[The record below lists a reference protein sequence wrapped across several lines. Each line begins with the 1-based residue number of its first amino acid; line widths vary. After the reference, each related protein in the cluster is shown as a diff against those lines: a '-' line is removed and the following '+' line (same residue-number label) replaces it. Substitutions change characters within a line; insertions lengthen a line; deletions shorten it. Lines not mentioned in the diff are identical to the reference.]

1 MSTRSVR
8 GTPIAAAGCLVALM
22 LLTAPLARAADPD
35 VPTDTADGWQNVY
48 RYSRCAFAVLHAV
61 TPLDWAAA
69 AFDCVRLFLSEPPTS
84 GVA

>member
-1 MSTRSVR
+1 MSTRSTR
-8 GTPIAAAGCLVALM
+8 GTPIAAAGLLVAMM

-35 VPTDTADGWQNVY
+35 VPTDTADGWRNVY
-48 RYSRCAFAVLHAV
+48 HYSRCAFAVLHAV

-69 AFDCVRLFLSEPPTS
+69 AFDCMRLFLSEPPTS